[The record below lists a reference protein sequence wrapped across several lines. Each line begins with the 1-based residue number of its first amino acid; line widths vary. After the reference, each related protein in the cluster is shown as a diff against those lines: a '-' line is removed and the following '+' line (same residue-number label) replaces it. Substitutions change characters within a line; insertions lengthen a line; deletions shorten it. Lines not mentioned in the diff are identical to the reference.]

1 MCVCVLAVYNKQNTL
16 AYEAKGSW
24 PLLFV
29 ITFLTYEA
37 KEIDPLHVCFC
48 LSSFP
53 SISFGRIPLLL
64 RPSSSHFLPTSRLMP
79 LLIDQFVRCAPPIP
93 SEAGPRGPGLAVAAA
108 AHALAGVG
116 LTAGEKGTGRKRAA
130 ASAAAY
136 SAVLADV
143 ARRMPLVF
151 LEQARGSATA
161 AAAVAAA
168 VIVWGVLSL
177 LVYCRT
183 LVFLYLLLF
192 FTLHYDDDRIT
203 ATGPD

>member
-1 MCVCVLAVYNKQNTL
+1 
-16 AYEAKGSW
+16 
-24 PLLFV
+24 
-29 ITFLTYEA
+29 
-37 KEIDPLHVCFC
+37 
-48 LSSFP
+48 
-53 SISFGRIPLLL
+53 
-64 RPSSSHFLPTSRLMP
+64 MP

-161 AAAVAAA
+161 AAAAAIA
-168 VIVWGVLSL
+168 VVVVIVWGVLSL